1 MSEKQTLP
9 LATLCTEAGL
19 SPPPLTEHIDI
30 LGVTSDSRRVSQGYL
45 FVAIRGFHTDG
56 TRYIPQ
62 AVARGAVAIVAPS
75 GTSVPA
81 GVVHIPHEAPRLAL
95 AYLCDAW
102 YGHPAKSFTLVGVT
116 GTNGKTSVSAM
127 LAHIL
132 KCAGIPVGVI
142 GTVGTVGF
150 SGQPLCIRSLN
161 ETANMTTPDPE
172 ELYAILA
179 AMAEEG
185 KGYDERPVV
194 VMEVTSHALL
204 LDKTAPLTFDWAI
217 FTNLTPEHLDMHGS
231 MEEYYTAK
239 RRLFTSCRTA
249 VVNAD
254 DPFGERLIGDPET
267 AAETWYVCHT
277 SPMYQCVDTHHA
289 GRCCNRVYAGQIKLM
304 GAAGIEYRLM
314 SPRVRLRVSCPVPG
328 SFTVVNSMEA
338 AVTAISMG
346 VSPIRVKE
354 ALLTFSGVP
363 GRMERVPLGDHV
375 GFSVFLDYAHTPD
388 ALENL
393 LTTAMR
399 FRRRGERIVLLFGCG
414 GDRDPSKRPLMAAV
428 ASRMADTVIVTS
440 DNSRT
445 EDPMTIISDILS
457 GMDPTCDHVII
468 PDRREAIRYAVR
480 YARMGDIILLAGKG
494 HETYEIDKN
503 GRRPFSERA
512 LVTEAADLYHPKQ
525 HG

>member
-1 MSEKQTLP
+1 MSEKRSLP
-9 LATLCTEAGL
+9 LATLCSEAGL
-19 SPPPLTEHIDI
+19 TPPPLTARVDI
-30 LGVTSDSRRVSQGYL
+30 LGVTSDSRQVSQGYL
-45 FVAIRGFHTDG
+45 FVAIQGFHIDG
-56 TRYIPQ
+56 TRYIPE
-62 AVARGAVAIVAPS
+62 AIARGAVAVVAPS
-75 GTSVPA
+75 KTSVPS
-81 GVVHIPHEAPRLAL
+81 GIIHIPHEDPRMAL

-102 YGHPAKSFTLVGVT
+102 YGHPAEGLTLVGVT

-132 KCAGIPVGVI
+132 RCAGIPVGII
-142 GTVGTVGF
+142 GTVGVLGL
-150 SGQPLCIRSLN
+150 SGQPLGIRSHN

-185 KGYDERPVV
+185 KGYKERPVV

-204 LDKTAPLTFDWAI
+204 LNKTAPLTFHHAV
-217 FTNLTPEHLDMHGS
+217 FTNLTPEHLDMHGT
-231 MEEYYTAK
+231 MEDYYAAK

-254 DPFGERLIGDPET
+254 DPYGERLITDPVTT
-267 AAETWYVCHT
+267 ADTWYICHT

-314 SPRVRLRVSCPVPG
+314 SPHVRLRVSCPIPG
-328 SFTVVNSMEA
+328 CFTVVNSMEA
-338 AVTAISMG
+338 AVTAISLG
-346 VSPIRVKE
+346 VSPINVKE
-354 ALLTFSGVP
+354 ALQSFAGVP
-363 GRMERVPLGDHV
+363 GRMERVPLGDHL

-393 LTTAMR
+393 LTTAKR
-399 FRRRGERIVLLFGCG
+399 FRRYGERIVLLFGCG

-428 ASRMADTVIVTS
+428 ASRTADAVIVTS
-440 DNSRT
+440 DNSRS
-445 EDPMTIISDILS
+445 EDPLAIIKDILE
-457 GMDPTCDHVII
+457 GMDPTCDHVVI
-468 PDRREAIRYAVR
+468 PDRREAIRHAVR
-480 YARMGDIILLAGKG
+480 YARRGDIILLAGKG

-503 GRRPFSERA
+503 GRHPFSERA
-512 LVTEAADLYHPKQ
+512 LVIEAAELYHPK
-525 HG
+525 HSG